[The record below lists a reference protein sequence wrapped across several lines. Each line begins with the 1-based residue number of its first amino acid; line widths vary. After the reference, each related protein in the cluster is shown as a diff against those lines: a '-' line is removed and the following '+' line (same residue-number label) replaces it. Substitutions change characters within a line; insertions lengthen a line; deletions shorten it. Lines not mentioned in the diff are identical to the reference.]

1 MTDHEILT
9 LEEVAQ
15 YLRLKPQTIYKW
27 AQEKRI
33 PAVKLGKEW
42 RFRRSI
48 LDRWLDEQIDGGG
61 LRITEGVALGEVTA
75 LDLTPAKI
83 AGLVA
88 LGLLHH
94 DPLRLRPTPSGR
106 LVLDRLTD
114 GGVLDPA
121 GQALFDRFCQDMD
134 DNLRE
139 MGISDLK
146 VPKEMKLMGQAF
158 YGRSKAY
165 LDAVS
170 DRRALVAALTRNI
183 YGGAPSA
190 AAAAPRLADYI
201 GQAVGDLKAQDRAA
215 IIDGRL
221 RFPDPAAVPT
231 PTV

>member
-1 MTDHEILT
+1 MIMSLFRRNPRDTISALYGMI
-9 LEEVAQ
+9 VAQ
-15 YLRLKPQTIYKW
+15 ARLPVFY
-27 AQEKRI
+27 RDY
-33 PAVKLGKEW
+33 AVADTVNG
-42 RFRRSI
+42 RF
-48 LDRWLDEQIDGGG
+48 
-61 LRITEGVALGEVTA
+61 
-75 LDLTPAKI
+75 DLI
-83 AGLVA
+83 V
-88 LGLLHH
+88 LH
-94 DPLRLRPTPSGR
+94 LA